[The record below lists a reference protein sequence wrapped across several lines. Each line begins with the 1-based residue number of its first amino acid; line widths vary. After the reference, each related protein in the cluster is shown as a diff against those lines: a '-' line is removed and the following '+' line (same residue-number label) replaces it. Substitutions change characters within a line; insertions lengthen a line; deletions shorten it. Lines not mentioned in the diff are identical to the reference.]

1 MSSFNSS
8 QEQTLTAFMTALSQ
22 QTESLPPTLQAQLQ
36 SIGQN
41 LSNRVMELSVVAA
54 SIPNLDKAY
63 REALASLRTGEGE
76 AATGVTFV
84 SSTAQHQNTQL
95 GDNAVQILTAP
106 DSVEAAQHS
115 LSRSSGTIASNPLK
129 RFFRQG

>member
-1 MSSFNSS
+1 
-8 QEQTLTAFMTALSQ
+8 
-22 QTESLPPTLQAQLQ
+22 
-36 SIGQN
+36 
-41 LSNRVMELSVVAA
+41 MELSVVAA
-54 SIPNLDKAY
+54 SIPSLDKAY
-63 REALASLRTGEGE
+63 REALASLRTSEGE
-76 AATGVTFV
+76 AATAGVTLV
-84 SSTAQHQNTQL
+84 SSTAQHQSTQL